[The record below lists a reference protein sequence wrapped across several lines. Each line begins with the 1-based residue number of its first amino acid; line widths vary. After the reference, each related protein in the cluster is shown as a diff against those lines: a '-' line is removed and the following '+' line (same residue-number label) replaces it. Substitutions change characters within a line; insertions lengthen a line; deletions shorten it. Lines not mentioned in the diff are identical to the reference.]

1 MNLPIILF
9 GTTLAILYGA
19 AYHFWKGGKL
29 TRLLSFLA
37 LSLVGFWVGH
47 LVGSALHINIASIG
61 VLSTGMATL
70 GSLIFLFV
78 GDWLSLVNIQRK

>member
-19 AYHFWKGGKL
+19 AYHLWKGGSL
-29 TRLLSFLA
+29 LRLVSFLA
-37 LSLVGFWVGH
+37 LSLIGFWVGH
-47 LVGSALHINIASIG
+47 LAGTALHISFASIG
-61 VLSTGMATL
+61 VLDTGMATL
-70 GSLIFLFV
+70 GSLVFLFA